1 MQLLTPQ
8 KMSHTTHTIL
18 LIPPPSSGNDQ
29 SYSSFSSFSYEVDW
43 KYEEREPETDVN
55 SSDNPLVEDRD
66 EKPMTPPKINPG
78 EPTAVKRGFV
88 KLRLDIAVRVIYTN
102 KY

>member
-1 MQLLTPQ
+1 
-8 KMSHTTHTIL
+8 
-18 LIPPPSSGNDQ
+18 
-29 SYSSFSSFSYEVDW
+29 
-43 KYEEREPETDVN
+43 VN